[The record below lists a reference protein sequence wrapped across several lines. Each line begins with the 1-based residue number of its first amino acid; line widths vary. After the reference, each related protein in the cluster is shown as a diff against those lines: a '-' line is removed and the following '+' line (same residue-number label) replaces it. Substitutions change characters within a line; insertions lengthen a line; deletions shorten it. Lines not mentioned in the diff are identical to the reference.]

1 MLKIGVS
8 DPVPRSPTMYRKL
21 CSAINVANSPVDRIW
36 TYDNLNRD
44 GVIVKNC
51 SVMSAKP
58 FYDYLIS
65 DKNRKICW
73 YEVINKHMPCCF
85 YLDIELEKE
94 IQISDNYLKSRIL
107 YTKSDISNIHVSQII
122 EDYRKLMKAN

>member
-36 TYDNLNRD
+36 ACDNLNRD
-44 GVIVKNC
+44 GAIVKIY
-51 SVMSAKP
+51 SVMLAKP

-73 YEVINKHMPCCF
+73 YEVINKHIALLF
-85 YLDIELEKE
+85 LL
-94 IQISDNYLKSRIL
+94 
-107 YTKSDISNIHVSQII
+107 
-122 EDYRKLMKAN
+122 